1 MILLFE
7 CLRISD
13 VYVSENSI
21 LDDVKVTE
29 AMKTLA
35 AMWKQLPPETKMEYQ
50 KVADGDKS
58 RYYAEMKDYTG
69 PMQVPNKRQKKPPG
83 APKRAMSAFLSFS
96 QQMRPQVR
104 AKYPDMKNTDIS
116 GVLAQLWREGTEEEK
131 APHISR
137 ELRERE
143 KYHEDMVKWKEE
155 VSRQAEI
162 DANKAAAAKEA
173 QSRIAEL
180 DRMGLSASS
189 SLGGSDIN
197 FVPTMGNSISSS
209 GSSVPSDS
217 NDFFQNVWMDDGWSA
232 VDKLLQDAERD
243 DPGMLSGNV
252 RQDFFGGRSSDR
264 YNPRDQ
270 IFNVPIDQQSLK
282 MRPPQP
288 PFLPSQQS
296 IQRSLPPMMPPL
308 QQVQAMDANTSLN
321 HEANTLLK
329 YTVPSYSMNTSGSSS
344 SNLSGGNSR
353 VDWRG
358 MPQVQ
363 YLNPTNP
370 FYEQQSQQQFY
381 PLQNE
386 MIDNRNMFSN
396 NTYNF
401 ENFQQQQMMFQQ
413 QQQQQQ
419 QMMMQQQHQQE
430 LQRRY
435 QQQYEQQPR

>member
-1 MILLFE
+1 
-7 CLRISD
+7 
-13 VYVSENSI
+13 
-21 LDDVKVTE
+21 
-29 AMKTLA
+29 
-35 AMWKQLPPETKMEYQ
+35 
-50 KVADGDKS
+50 
-58 RYYAEMKDYTG
+58 
-69 PMQVPNKRQKKPPG
+69 
-83 APKRAMSAFLSFS
+83 
-96 QQMRPQVR
+96 
-104 AKYPDMKNTDIS
+104 
-116 GVLAQLWREGTEEEK
+116 
-131 APHISR
+131 
-137 ELRERE
+137 
-143 KYHEDMVKWKEE
+143 
-155 VSRQAEI
+155 
-162 DANKAAAAKEA
+162 
-173 QSRIAEL
+173 
-180 DRMGLSASS
+180 
-189 SLGGSDIN
+189 
-197 FVPTMGNSISSS
+197 
-209 GSSVPSDS
+209 
-217 NDFFQNVWMDDGWSA
+217 MDDGWSA

-270 IFNVPIDQQSLK
+270 FFNVPTDQQSLK

-288 PFLPSQQS
+288 PFLPPQQS
-296 IQRSLPPMMPPL
+296 IQRSLPPIMPPL
-308 QQVQAMDANTSLN
+308 QQVQAMDANASLN

-370 FYEQQSQQQFY
+370 FYEQQSQQRFY

-386 MIDNRNMFSN
+386 IIDNRNMFSN

-419 QMMMQQQHQQE
+419 MMMMQQQHQQE

-435 QQQYEQQPR
+435 QQQYEQQQPR